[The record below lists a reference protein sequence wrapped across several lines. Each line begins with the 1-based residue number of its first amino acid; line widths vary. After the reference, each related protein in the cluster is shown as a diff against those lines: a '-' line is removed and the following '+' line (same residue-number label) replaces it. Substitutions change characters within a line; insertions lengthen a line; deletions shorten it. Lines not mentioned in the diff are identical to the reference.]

1 MDKSLQTFTVYVLY
15 SDKHRKHYTGYT
27 AYLELRLEQ
36 HFETATK
43 GWTVRYRP
51 WRLIFAKE
59 FETKFEALSNQR
71 YRRSDR
77 IESFVPEEIKNL
89 MNMM

>member
-59 FETKFEALSNQR
+59 FETKSEALSYEKWLKTGVGR
-71 YRRSDR
+71 EFISTL
-77 IESFVPEEIKNL
+77 PH
-89 MNMM
+89 